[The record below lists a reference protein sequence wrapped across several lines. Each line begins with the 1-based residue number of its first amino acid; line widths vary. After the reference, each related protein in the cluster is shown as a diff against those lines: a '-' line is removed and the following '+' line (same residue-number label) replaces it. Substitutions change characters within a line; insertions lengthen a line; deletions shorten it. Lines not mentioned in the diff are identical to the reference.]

1 MSDESQPRRTIG
13 ARIGS
18 KVYGKHATHDIFVNR
33 DTKGVIDLLGDADT
47 TELRIAVLHLDDYR
61 DELLGRA
68 FRAGLS
74 SPA

>member
-1 MSDESQPRRTIG
+1 MSVSQDGPSVL
-13 ARIGS
+13 GS
-18 KVYGKHATHDIFVNR
+18 RVYRKHAAHDIFVDFNA
-33 DTKGVIDLLGDADT
+33 KGVSDLLGDSDT
-47 TELRIAVLHLDDYR
+47 TELRITVLHLDDYR